1 VPAEDA
7 TTPPLSEST
16 PEQPRAAQLLA
27 ARGVTLLSLDLDD
40 TLLDTDAAAE
50 QRVEA
55 AVARAREVIPSLDQT
70 LATQALRDAMEA
82 NPVTQGRVA
91 VFMHTLGIE
100 PQSEEGIAIRAAY
113 NDVLLDAIAW
123 IEGAQEVLAPLR
135 QRYKL
140 GIVTNGPAFMQWPKL
155 RKFGIQDLVDHV
167 VVSGDLGIHKPDPA
181 IFQHLLAE
189 AGVEAAHA
197 AHVGDSV
204 HSDIAG
210 ARAASMTAIW
220 YPPRLRTPDDIG
232 DHTPDATIHTLTELL
247 ED

>member
-1 VPAEDA
+1 MPADPPADEVA
-7 TTPPLSEST
+7 AQPTPD
-16 PEQPRAAQLLA
+16 QPRAAQLLA

-50 QRVEA
+50 HRIEA
-55 AVARAREVIPSLDQT
+55 AVARAREVIPSLDPT

-82 NPVTQGRVA
+82 NPVTQGRIA
-91 VFMHTLGIE
+91 VFMHTLGLD
-100 PQSEEGIAIRAAY
+100 PQGPEGIEIRAAY
-113 NDVLLDAIAW
+113 NEVLLDAISW
-123 IEGAQEVLAPLR
+123 MEGAQEILAPLR

-155 RKFGIQDLVDHV
+155 RKFDIQDLVDHV
-167 VVSGDLGIHKPDPA
+167 VVSGDIGIHKPDPA

-204 HSDIAG
+204 HTDIAG
-210 ARAASMTAIW
+210 ARAANMTAIW
-220 YPPRLRTPDDIG
+220 YPPRLRTPDEIG
-232 DHTPDATIHTLTELL
+232 DHTPDAIIQSLEELL
-247 ED
+247 AE